1 MKKATLL
8 ITLLLSTGSPVWA
21 ASDSEA
27 EAIYSSLYG
36 SEKTDSPRPAVAA
49 AAFSVQDDQE
59 HASAEWT
66 AAMQRAWGKTRDLS
80 DLAVVQKA
88 VVREI
93 QEVVKHPV
101 VNGVKRNVPADI
113 DAIIKK
119 YADQY
124 GVSEVLIRAL
134 IQVESNFNPKA
145 ISSAGAKGLMQLM
158 PIHTDKQGIDPYD
171 PDQNVKTGMGY
182 LSHLLVKYN
191 DLELALAAYN
201 AGETNVDKYGGVPPF
216 KETQLYVKKIMT
228 LLGG

>member
-8 ITLLLSTGSPVWA
+8 ITLLLCTGSPAWA
-21 ASDSEA
+21 VSDA
-27 EAIYSSLYG
+27 EVIYSSLYDDQPP
-36 SEKTDSPRPAVAA
+36 SSRPAVATK
-49 AAFSVQDDQE
+49 AFTDNSDQQQ
-59 HASAEWT
+59 ASAEWT
-66 AAMQRAWGKTRDLS
+66 TAMQRAWGKTRDLS
-80 DLAVVQKA
+80 DLKVVQKA

-93 QEVVKHPV
+93 QEVVRHPV

-134 IQVESNFNPKA
+134 IQVESGFNPKA
-145 ISSAGAKGLMQLM
+145 VSPVGAKGLMQLM
-158 PIHTDKQGIDPYD
+158 PIHTTKQGIDPYD

-182 LSHLLVKYN
+182 LSHLLTKYN
-191 DLELALAAYN
+191 NLEVALAAYN
-201 AGETNVDKYGGVPPF
+201 AGETNVDKYGGIPPF
-216 KETQLYVKKIMT
+216 KETQTYVKKIMA

>member
-8 ITLLLSTGSPVWA
+8 ITLLLSAGSPAWA
-21 ASDSEA
+21 AGNSEA

-36 SEKTDSPRPAVAA
+36 GEKVNSPRPVVAA
-49 AAFSVQDDQE
+49 AAFSEQGNQE
-59 HASAEWT
+59 QASAEWT

-93 QEVVKHPV
+93 REVVKHPV
-101 VNGVKRNVPADI
+101 VKGVKRDIPADI

-124 GVSEVLIRAL
+124 GISEVLVRAL
-134 IQVESNFNPKA
+134 IQVESGFNPKA
-145 ISSAGAKGLMQLM
+145 VSSAGAKGLMQLM
-158 PIHTDKQGIDPYD
+158 PVHTVKQGVDPYD

-182 LSHLLVKYN
+182 LSRLLVKYN
-191 DLELALAAYN
+191 NLELALAAYN
-201 AGETNVDKYGGVPPF
+201 AGETNVDKYGGIPPF
-216 KETQLYVKKIMT
+216 EETQIYVKKIMA

>member
-8 ITLLLSTGSPVWA
+8 VLLLSVGSPVWA
-21 ASDSEA
+21 ADSDA

-36 SEKTDSPRPAVAA
+36 EKADSPRPAVAA
-49 AAFSVQDDQE
+49 AAFSAQGDQE
-59 HASAEWT
+59 QASAEWT

-101 VNGVKRNVPADI
+101 VNGVKRDVPADI

-134 IQVESNFNPKA
+134 IQVESSFNPKA
-145 ISSAGAKGLMQLM
+145 ESPVGAKGLMQLM
-158 PIHTDKQGIDPYD
+158 PVHTVKQGIDPYD
-171 PDQNVKTGMGY
+171 PDQNVKTGMAY
-182 LSHLLVKYN
+182 LSRLLAKYN

-201 AGETNVDKYGGVPPF
+201 AGEGNVDKYGGIPPF
-216 KETQLYVKKIMT
+216 KETQIYVKKIMA